1 MFTIFDTFESYPMDE
16 NDRKILKEM
25 LEIAMKDSVFQWLKE
40 LPLDRISFR
49 FCPAIT
55 DSNSVMGAFTLLHPL
70 SVFLRDD
77 PERITTLRGRS
88 FWIELLFP
96 TIVHELRHLWQF
108 RTHPILYVLC
118 GIPGVRFLTIE
129 RDAELHQNAAE
140 GVADGYTALRD
151 RADYEAYSNRRKS
164 NA

>member
-1 MFTIFDTFESYPMDE
+1 MEE

-49 FCPAIT
+49 FCPTIT
-55 DSNSVMGAFTLLHPL
+55 ESNDVMGAFTILHPL

-77 PERITTLRGRS
+77 PERITTLKGRS

-96 TIVHELRHLWQF
+96 TILHELRHLWQF
-108 RTHPILYVLC
+108 QKYPGLYILC
-118 GIPGVRFLTIE
+118 SIPGLRLLTLE
-129 RDAELHQNAAE
+129 RDAELHQKAAE
-140 GVADGYTALRD
+140 GVADSYTAMRD
-151 RADYEAYSNRRKS
+151 RADFESISNRWEFNS
-164 NA
+164 